1 MSWRA
6 AAKNRPQCTGIAS
19 NPWVVAL
26 QLGTAR
32 SSNEHQTLNKWMAE
46 EENMTRSLEDLNH
59 VTNYAPRKKRLNH
72 P

>member
-1 MSWRA
+1 MNINEPSRTRFLRA
-6 AAKNRPQCTGIAS
+6 KTTRKLRT
-19 NPWVVAL
+19 
-26 QLGTAR
+26 
-32 SSNEHQTLNKWMAE
+32 AE